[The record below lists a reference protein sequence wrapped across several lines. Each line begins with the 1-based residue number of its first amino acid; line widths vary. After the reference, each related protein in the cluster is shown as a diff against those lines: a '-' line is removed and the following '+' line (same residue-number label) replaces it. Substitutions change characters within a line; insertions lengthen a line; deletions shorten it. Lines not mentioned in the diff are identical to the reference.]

1 MAKTRRRKSSSRR
14 RGIISAIYRPVSEV
28 IGAANTIT
36 NTSAKTISK
45 IVHASLTGVNKVG
58 KNVTGRADRIIYN
71 VMPRGRKTKRRRR
84 N

>member
-14 RGIISAIYRPVSEV
+14 RGLISAIYRPVSEV

-71 VMPRGRKTKRRRR
+71 VMPRGRKTRRRR

>member
-1 MAKTRRRKSSSRR
+1 M
-14 RGIISAIYRPVSEV
+14 ISAIYRPVSEV

-71 VMPRGRKTKRRRR
+71 VMPRGRKTRRRR

>member
-14 RGIISAIYRPVSEV
+14 RGMISAIYRPVSEV

-71 VMPRGRKTKRRRR
+71 VMPRGRKTRRRR